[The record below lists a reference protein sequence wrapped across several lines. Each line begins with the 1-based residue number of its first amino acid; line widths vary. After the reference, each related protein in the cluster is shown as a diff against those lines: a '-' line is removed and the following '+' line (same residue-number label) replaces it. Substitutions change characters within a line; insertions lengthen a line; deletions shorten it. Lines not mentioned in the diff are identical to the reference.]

1 MKTTSTTKTKESVIK
16 LINEAVKK
24 RVTVNK
30 LSLQKK
36 VARNKVANYIYKLDG
51 MIERKTITKKDAV
64 EVKRAYK
71 VYLKLAP
78 TFIK

>member
-71 VYLKLAP
+71 VYFKLAP